1 MILSLRRLAVLILK
15 YRADEMGRKNFLI
28 AINLALVILLGLTIY
43 KSVTEK
49 PENDIEL
56 SQDIVSGPVLSHDPA
71 SERVFRPNAP
81 VPDSK
86 RQTPLQKK
94 DLSDSSAATSC
105 FKECQARILKGL
117 LSGQN
122 LTTEDAVLMTQN
134 ADLFATVLAA
144 NPNALGALLTKL
156 QEDEDEEGG
165 NAAQMAAYAIET
177 VLSGADRLSAGQEL
191 LGHADPALRIVGVKL
206 AVNDEALDVSVA
218 QTLKSLASQ
227 ETNPRVLT
235 ALINAIPADKV
246 SGVNSQDTIE
256 VLDSLMSYKNS
267 DYIRGRALVKKSRLA
282 QSTSDVKVDVLRAL
296 REPSSKLRGYGLQAY
311 AVFKTR
317 HKNADIDIRG
327 NDGEFHDL
335 LNALVDDPNADEE
348 NRALALKLLR
358 NKT

>member
-43 KSVTEK
+43 KGVTEK
-49 PENDIEL
+49 PENDVEL
-56 SQDIVSGPVLSHDPA
+56 SQDSVSGPVLSRDPA
-71 SERVFRPNAP
+71 SERVFRPD
-81 VPDSK
+81 VSK

-94 DLSDSSAATSC
+94 DSSDSSAALSC

-117 LSGQN
+117 VSGQN
-122 LTTEDAVLMTQN
+122 LTADDAVLMTQN

-156 QEDEDEEGG
+156 QEDEDEENG
-165 NAAQMAAYAIET
+165 NAAQMAAYAIDT
-177 VLSGADRLSAGQEL
+177 LLSGADRLSAGQEL

-256 VLDSLMSYKNS
+256 VLDSLMSFKNS
-267 DYIRGRALVKKSRLA
+267 DYIRGTALVKKSRLA

-296 REPSSKLRGYGLQAY
+296 RDPSSKLRGYGLQAY

-335 LNALVDDPNADEE
+335 LNALIDDPNADEE

>member
-1 MILSLRRLAVLILK
+1 MILSLRCLAVLILK
-15 YRADEMGRKNFLI
+15 YRVVEMGRKNFLI
-28 AINLALVILLGLTIY
+28 AINLVLVILLGLTIY
-43 KSVTEK
+43 KGVTEK

-56 SQDIVSGPVLSHDPA
+56 SQDIVSGPVVSRDPA
-71 SERVFRPNAP
+71 GKRVFRP
-81 VPDSK
+81 DLSK

-94 DLSDSSAATSC
+94 DPSDSSAATSC
-105 FKECQARILKGL
+105 FKECQGRILKGL
-117 LSGQN
+117 VSGQN
-122 LTTEDAVLMTQN
+122 LTTDDAVLMTQN

-144 NPNALGALLTKL
+144 NPNALGALLTKF

-235 ALINAIPADKV
+235 ALINAIPSDKV
-246 SGVNSQDTIE
+246 SDVNSQDTIE
-256 VLDSLMSYKNS
+256 VLDSLMSFKNS
-267 DYIRGRALVKKSRLA
+267 DYIRGTALVKKSRLV

-296 REPSSKLRGYGLQAY
+296 RDPSSKLRGYGLQAY

-317 HKNADIDIRG
+317 HKNVDIDIRG

-335 LNALVDDPNADEE
+335 LNALIDDPNADEE